1 MANVKVHKP
10 QGGDVLTVESGG
22 EIRVNS
28 GGTIT
33 DDGTQASAIS
43 DLAITY
49 SSNDPTITAN
59 GAVTVSDGSAA
70 SVAELLELCEELMAQ
85 TNAILAALR
94 GVGIIASS

>member
-33 DDGTQASAIS
+33 DDGTQASAIADIS
-43 DLAITY
+43 VTGTYADDDDAIE
-49 SSNDPTITAN
+49 AAVN
-59 GAVTVSDGSAA
+59 G
-70 SVAELLELCEELMAQ
+70 
-85 TNAILAALR
+85 ILAALR